1 MALPLLASSRMAC
14 QRLRKLQ
21 TSLSLLNR
29 PAAAARAAGL
39 RHVTDVMT
47 GVRRRRVGRHFTY
60 VGVDGH
66 PVRDPAELHRIKA
79 LAIPPAWTDVWIC
92 PVAEGHL
99 QATGRDAKS
108 RKQYR
113 YHGQWRA
120 VREGTKYDHLLAFGQ
135 VLPRVRA
142 QVERHLSLPGLPR
155 EKVLATVV
163 RLLDTTFIRVGNEE
177 YARTNRSFGLTTLR
191 DHHVDI
197 DGRTL
202 RFQFRGK
209 SGKLHTIDLHNR
221 RLARIVER
229 CRELPG
235 YELFQYMD
243 EDGQCQAIDS
253 TAVNAYLREIA
264 GRGFTAKDFRT
275 WAGTVPVAVAL
286 RGRGAC
292 RSQSQARRNIVS
304 AITAVAAR
312 LGNTPAI
319 CRKCYVHP
327 AVLDGYLDGSLTRAL
342 AQHSARAPQDLA
354 PGLRPDE
361 AAVLAFLRRSLAPA
375 SPQQREAA

>member
-1 MALPLLASSRMAC
+1 MASPLLSSSRMAC
-14 QRLRKLQ
+14 QRPKPQ
-21 TSLSLLNR
+21 SLSLLSR
-29 PAAAARAAGL
+29 PVAAARAAGL
-39 RHVTDVMT
+39 RYVTDIMA
-47 GVRRRRVGRHFTY
+47 GIRRRWVSQHFTY
-60 VGVDGH
+60 IGVDGH
-66 PVRDPAELHRIKA
+66 PIHDPTELRRIKA

-92 PVAEGHL
+92 PSAEGHL
-99 QATGRDAKS
+99 QATGRDAKG

-113 YHGQWRA
+113 YHGHWRA
-120 VREGTKYDHLLAFGQ
+120 VREETKYDHLLAFGQ
-135 VLPRVRA
+135 VLPRFRA

-209 SGKLHTIDLHNR
+209 SGKLHTIDLHNQ
-221 RLARIVER
+221 RLARIVKR

-235 YELFQYMD
+235 YELFQYTD
-243 EDGQCQAIDS
+243 ADGQCQAIDS

-275 WAGTVPVAVAL
+275 WAGTVLVAVAL
-286 RGRGAC
+286 RECEAC
-292 RSQSQARRNIVS
+292 GSPSQAKKHIVS

-342 AQHSARAPQDLA
+342 AQYTARAPQDPP

-361 AAVLAFLRRSLAPA
+361 AAVLAFLRRRLAPV
-375 SPQQREAA
+375 SPQRREAA